1 MQNNTANQGQ
11 TLNNNEIDNKDKEFL
26 EKLKRDIENIKNDTC
41 MLENEKE
48 KKLVIVLIVYQKF
61 YQKMQN

>member
-1 MQNNTANQGQ
+1 MENNTANQGQ

-26 EKLKRDIENIKNDTC
+26 EKLKRDIENIKNDTG